1 MPPTPDPQCHGA
13 IVRRRCPARASS
25 FHCRILP
32 MPAPVD
38 HYSHSVELA
47 AEALLRAHPDA
58 LVCGL
63 ANDGLI
69 VPVPKSMG
77 LWGQAAIEGRAV
89 IDLVLAEDRMTVIEA
104 WFRAK
109 KESVA
114 EGKVRLL
121 SKPSQ
126 WMTLHFLDLR
136 AAHGVLLCALKPSD
150 EGPAEARNGDAEEVA
165 PAAPRFC
172 TLTEDETGVVLDVDE
187 AFTQMLGYTAEEVIG
202 KPVLDQVHPDD
213 RARSVEGWIAMLS
226 TRRIQQ
232 MRLRRRRADGSWI
245 WLDSTVHNFLNQP
258 DRNYVLVEL
267 VDVSAEMAAQEA
279 LQQQGELLRRL
290 TDAMPDGLLQLDT
303 DRNVVYNNAR
313 LLEILQGSPERAS
326 AEAEFADMSGSRE
339 TGALRPMGA
348 VLHTLTEEGMAT
360 FETALGHVLERGDD
374 RDVEVDVT
382 LPSAEPRRVLMS
394 IRALLR
400 GDGAVSGTI
409 TTALDI
415 TDSAR
420 ARREL
425 EKRATFDA
433 LTGCHN
439 RSSIL
444 AALRSELAREDS
456 TCTGVLY
463 VDLDNFKSVNDTLG
477 HAAGDESLTIVAERL
492 RVADRDDDEIGRLG
506 GDEFLLLLR
515 GIPGPEVAMGVAQR
529 VCGSLRTSARLS
541 SGTVELRASVG
552 VACTQDEAI
561 DAEELIS
568 RADAAMYRSK
578 EQAKG
583 LPVLAT
589 GPSDDGLRGSGRKGH
604 RHAPVRSTRDG
615 RGQLEEIASEG
626 GDAMTRGEVEQRLAQ
641 HTRQHEAV
649 AHLGQVAL
657 REPELD
663 TLIDEV
669 VATVAGTLDVDASGV
684 LKLREDEELLDVL
697 AKVGLEGPDR
707 GLPAGTGTHSGYAL
721 KTQRPVVVEDLHLE
735 TRFDPT
741 LLLDKGFV
749 SAMNAPIEGHE
760 RSFGVLS
767 ALSARPRRFSA
778 DDVNF
783 LVAVAN
789 VLSAAVERQRKE
801 EAARHAALHDPLT
814 GLSNRTLALDH
825 IDRALA
831 RRRRDGAGVAVLVL
845 DLDRLKIINDSL
857 GHAAGDQVL
866 VALASRLQETL
877 RQSDTIARLGGDEFV
892 VVCEGPD
899 EVRHVTEL
907 AQRIGDALARP
918 LLSAGGEHFL
928 TASIGMAVAE
938 RPEDTAASL
947 LRDADAAMHRAKKL
961 GPGRHELFDASV
973 RAQVLS
979 RLHTETELRQ
989 ALEHEQ
995 LQVYYQPIIDTAT
1008 GRPVAT
1014 EALVRWQHPDHG
1026 LIPPLEFIPIA
1037 EETGLIVELGR
1048 YVLEHAC
1055 KQGAAWQRQFA
1066 APLEMFVNVS
1076 AHQLANQ
1083 LFPAEVAEVA
1093 RRRGLL
1099 AGTLGLEVTES
1110 VLIGEAGSSA
1120 TVLNELDAYGL
1131 RLMLD
1136 DFGTGYS
1143 SLSYLRRFPLGGV
1156 KVDRSFIDGLGDNP
1170 EDAAIMK
1177 AIVEMCRA
1185 LGLTVVAEGVETDAQ
1200 LRQLRQLG
1208 CERVQGYLLCHPKP
1222 PEEITELLDERLV
1235 TFSDA
1240 QGSTGAH
1247 LETANAGV
1255 VGPSLLQPTVGSLR
1269 N

>member
-1 MPPTPDPQCHGA
+1 M
-13 IVRRRCPARASS
+13 SS
-25 FHCRILP
+25 PI
-32 MPAPVD
+32 D

-47 AEALLRAHPDA
+47 AEALLREHPDA

-69 VPVPKSMG
+69 VPVPQSMG

-89 IDLVLAEDRMTVIEA
+89 IDVVLAEDRMTVIDA
-104 WFRAK
+104 WHRAK

-136 AAHGVLLCALKPSD
+136 AAHGALLCVLLPSD
-150 EGPAEARNGDAEEVA
+150 EAPAEARNGNSEEVA
-165 PAAPRFC
+165 LAAPRFC

-187 AFTQMLGYTAEEVIG
+187 AFTQMLGYKAEEVIG

-226 TRRIQQ
+226 TGRIQQ

-245 WLDSTVHNFLNQP
+245 WVDSTIHNFLNQP

-267 VDVSAEMAAQEA
+267 VDVSAEMAAQET

-313 LLEILQGSPERAS
+313 LLEILHGSPQQAS
-326 AEAEFADMSGSRE
+326 AEAEFADMSGSQE
-339 TGALRPMGA
+339 TGVAQRPMGA
-348 VLHTLTEEGMAT
+348 VLHTLTKEGMAT
-360 FETALGHVLERGDD
+360 FETALAHVLEHGDD
-374 RDVEVDVT
+374 HDVEVDVT
-382 LPSAEPRRVLMS
+382 LPSAESRRVLMS

-400 GDGAVSGTI
+400 ADGAVSGTI

-425 EKRATFDA
+425 ERRATFDA
-433 LTGCHN
+433 LTGCRN
-439 RSSIL
+439 RASIL
-444 AALRSELAREDS
+444 AALRSELEREDS

-463 VDLDNFKSVNDTLG
+463 VDLDNFKSVNDTFG
-477 HAAGDESLTIVAERL
+477 HTAGDEALTLVGERL
-492 RVADRDDDEIGRLG
+492 RAANRDDDEIGRLG

-515 GIPGPEVAMGVAQR
+515 GIPGPEVAMSVAQR
-529 VCGSLRTSARLS
+529 VCGSLRTSARLT

-552 VACTQDEAI
+552 VACTQDEAM

-568 RADAAMYRSK
+568 RADLAMYRSK

-589 GPSDDGLRGSGRKGH
+589 GPSNDRLRKPGRKRR

-615 RGQLEEIASEG
+615 GGQIEEIASEG
-626 GDAMTRGEVEQRLAQ
+626 REAMTRGEVEQRLAQ

-657 REPELD
+657 REPELA

-669 VATVAGTLDVDASGV
+669 VATVAGTLDVDGCGV
-684 LKLREDEELLDVL
+684 LKLREDQELLDIL
-697 AKVGLEGPDR
+697 AKVGFEGPDT
-707 GLPAGTGTHSGYAL
+707 GLPAETGTHSGYAL
-721 KTQRPVVVEDLHLE
+721 KTHRPVVVEDLYSE
-735 TRFDPT
+735 KRFDPT

-760 RSFGVLS
+760 RPFGVLS
-767 ALSARPRRFSA
+767 ALSARPRRFST

-831 RRRRDGAGVAVLVL
+831 RRRRDGTGVAVLVL
-845 DLDRLKIINDSL
+845 DLDRFEIINDSL

-866 VALASRLQETL
+866 VALASRLGETL

-892 VVCEGPD
+892 LVGEGPD
-899 EVRHVTEL
+899 EVRNVIEL
-907 AQRIGDALARP
+907 AERIGDALARP

-938 RPEDTAASL
+938 RAEDTAASL

-961 GPGRHELFDASV
+961 GPGRYELFDATV

-989 ALEHEQ
+989 ALECEQ
-995 LQVYYQPIIDTAT
+995 LHVYYQPIIDTAT
-1008 GRPVAT
+1008 GQPVAT

-1048 YVLEHAC
+1048 YVLEQAC
-1055 KQGAAWQRQFA
+1055 EQGAAWQRQFA
-1066 APLEMFVNVS
+1066 VPLEMFVNVS

-1083 LFPAEVAEVA
+1083 LFPVEVAEIA
-1093 RRRGLL
+1093 KRRGLL
-1099 AGTLGLEVTES
+1099 AGTLELEVTES
-1110 VLIGEAGSSA
+1110 VLMGEAGSSA
-1120 TVLNELDAYGL
+1120 TVLNELDAHGL

-1170 EDAAIMK
+1170 QDAAIMK

-1185 LGLTVVAEGVETDAQ
+1185 LGLTVVAEGVETDTQ

-1208 CERVQGYLLCHPKP
+1208 CERVQGYLLCHPRP
-1222 PEEITELLDERLV
+1222 PEEITEFLNERLV
-1235 TFSDA
+1235 TVTEA
-1240 QGSTGAH
+1240 EGSASAY
-1247 LETANAGV
+1247 LKTARANV
-1255 VGPSLLQPTVGSLR
+1255 VRPSLPQRAAGSLR

>member
-1 MPPTPDPQCHGA
+1 M
-13 IVRRRCPARASS
+13 
-25 FHCRILP
+25 LP
-32 MPAPVD
+32 MSTPVD

-47 AEALLRAHPDA
+47 AEALLREHPDA

-63 ANDGLI
+63 ASDGLI
-69 VPVPKSMG
+69 VPVPKSIG

-89 IDLVLAEDRMTVIEA
+89 IDVVLAEDRMTVIDA
-104 WFRAK
+104 WGRAK

-126 WMTLHFLDLR
+126 WMTLHFLDVR
-136 AAHGVLLCALKPSD
+136 EAHGALLCVLLPSD
-150 EGPAEARNGDAEEVA
+150 EAPAEARNGNSAEVA

-187 AFTQMLGYTAEEVIG
+187 AFTQMLGYKAEEVIG

-213 RARSVEGWIAMLS
+213 RARSVEGWMAMLS

-245 WLDSTVHNFLNQP
+245 WLDSTLHNYLNQP

-279 LQQQGELLRRL
+279 LQEQGELLRRL

-313 LLEILQGSPERAS
+313 LLEILHGSPKEAR
-326 AEAEFADMSGSRE
+326 AEAEFADMSGPQEAGIARR
-339 TGALRPMGA
+339 TLRA
-348 VLHTLTEEGMAT
+348 VLHTVTDEGMAT
-360 FETALGHVLERGDD
+360 FETALARVLEEGDD
-374 RDVEVDVT
+374 QDVEVDVT
-382 LPSAEPRRVLMS
+382 LPSAESRRVLMS

-400 GDGAVSGTI
+400 ADGAVSGTI

-425 EKRATFDA
+425 EQRATFDA

-444 AALRSELAREDS
+444 AALQRELEREDS
-456 TCTGVLY
+456 TCTAVLY

-477 HAAGDESLTIVAERL
+477 HAAGDESLILVAERL
-492 RVADRDDDEIGRLG
+492 RAANRDDDAIGRLG
-506 GDEFLLLLR
+506 GDEFVLLLR
-515 GIPGPEVAMGVAQR
+515 GIPGPEVAMSVAQR
-529 VCGSLRTSARLS
+529 VCASLRMSARLS

-589 GPSDDGLRGSGRKGH
+589 GPKDGRRKPDPK
-604 RHAPVRSTRDG
+604 RRRLAPGRSTR
-615 RGQLEEIASEG
+615 REHGQVEEVAGESR
-626 GDAMTRGEVEQRLAQ
+626 DVMTREEVERRLAQ

-649 AHLGQVAL
+649 AQLGQVAL
-657 REPELD
+657 REPELG
-663 TLIDEV
+663 TLIDEI
-669 VATVAGTLDVDASGV
+669 VATVAGTLDVDACVV
-684 LKLREDEELLDVL
+684 LKLREDEEMLDIL
-697 AKVGLEGPDR
+697 AKVGYEGRDT

-721 KTQRPVVVEDLHLE
+721 KTHRPVVVEDLHSE
-735 TRFDPT
+735 TRFDAT
-741 LLLDKGFV
+741 VLLNAGFV

-760 RSFGVLS
+760 RPFGVLS
-767 ALSARPRRFSA
+767 ALSARRRRFST

-814 GLSNRTLALDH
+814 GLSNRTLALDRV
-825 IDRALA
+825 DRALA
-831 RRRRDGAGVAVLVL
+831 RRRRDATGVAVLVL
-845 DLDRLKIINDSL
+845 DLDRFKIINDSL

-899 EVRHVTEL
+899 ELRQVTEL
-907 AQRIGDALARP
+907 AQRIGDALARS

-938 RPEDTAASL
+938 RTEDTAASL

-961 GPGRHELFDASV
+961 GPGRYELFDATV

-989 ALEHEQ
+989 ALECEQ
-995 LQVYYQPIIDTAT
+995 LQVYYQPILDAAT
-1008 GRPVAT
+1008 GQPVAT

-1037 EETGLIVELGR
+1037 EETGLIVDLGR
-1048 YVLEHAC
+1048 YVLEQAC
-1055 KQGAAWQRQFA
+1055 EQGAAWQRQFEV
-1066 APLEMFVNVS
+1066 PLEMFVNVS
-1076 AHQLANQ
+1076 GHQLANP
-1083 LFPAEVAEVA
+1083 LFPVEVADIA

-1120 TVLNELDAYGL
+1120 TVLNELDAHGL

-1185 LGLTVVAEGVETDAQ
+1185 LGLTVVAEGVETDTQ

-1208 CERVQGYLLCHPKP
+1208 CERVQGYLLCHPRP
-1222 PEEITELLDERLV
+1222 AEEITEFLDERLATV
-1235 TFSDA
+1235 MEAEASA
-1240 QGSTGAH
+1240 GAY
-1247 LETANAGV
+1247 LETANASV
-1255 VGPSLLQPTVGSLR
+1255 VRPSLLQRAVGSLR
-1269 N
+1269 T

>member
-1 MPPTPDPQCHGA
+1 M
-13 IVRRRCPARASS
+13 
-25 FHCRILP
+25 LP
-32 MPAPVD
+32 MSTPVD

-47 AEALLRAHPDA
+47 AEALLREHPDA

-69 VPVPKSMG
+69 VPVPKSIG

-89 IDLVLAEDRMTVIEA
+89 IDVVLAEDRMTVIEA
-104 WFRAK
+104 WHLAK

-126 WMTLHFLDLR
+126 WMTLHFLDVR
-136 AAHGVLLCALKPSD
+136 EAHGALLCALLPSD
-150 EGPAEARNGDAEEVA
+150 EAPAETRNGSTDELA

-187 AFTQMLGYTAEEVIG
+187 AYTQMLGYKPEDVIG

-213 RARSVEGWIAMLS
+213 RARSVEGWITMLS

-232 MRLRRRRADGSWI
+232 MRLRRKRADGSWI
-245 WLDSTVHNFLNQP
+245 WLDSTIHNFLNEP
-258 DRNYVLVEL
+258 DRKHVLVEL

-279 LQQQGELLRRL
+279 LQQQGELLRRV

-313 LLEILQGSPERAS
+313 LLEILHGSPQQAS

-339 TGALRPMGA
+339 TGVAQRPMGA
-348 VLHTLTEEGMAT
+348 VLHTLTTEGMAT
-360 FETALGHVLERGDD
+360 FETALAHVLEHGDD

-382 LPSAEPRRVLMS
+382 LPTAEPRRVLMS

-400 GDGAVSGTI
+400 ADGAVSGTI
-409 TTALDI
+409 TTTLDI

-444 AALRSELAREDS
+444 AALRSELEREDS

-492 RVADRDDDEIGRLG
+492 RVANRDDDAIGRLG

-515 GIPGPEVAMGVAQR
+515 GIPGPEVAMSVAQR

-552 VACTQDEAI
+552 VACTEDGAM

-583 LPVLAT
+583 LPVLAM
-589 GPSDDGLRGSGRKGH
+589 GPSDDGLRNPG

-615 RGQLEEIASEG
+615 GGQIEEITSEG
-626 GDAMTRGEVEQRLAQ
+626 PEAMKEVEERLAR
-641 HTRQHEAV
+641 HARQHEAV

-657 REPELD
+657 REPDLAA
-663 TLIDEV
+663 LIDEV

-684 LKLREDEELLDVL
+684 LKLREDEEVLDTL
-697 AKVGLEGPDR
+697 AKVGFEGPNR

-721 KTQRPVVVEDLHLE
+721 KTHRPVVVEDLHSE

-741 LLLDKGFV
+741 LLLAKGFV
-749 SAMNAPIEGHE
+749 SAVNAPIEGHE
-760 RSFGVLS
+760 RPFGVLS
-767 ALSARPRRFSA
+767 AFSARPRRFST

-783 LVAVAN
+783 LLSVAN

-831 RRRRDGAGVAVLVL
+831 RRRRDGTGVAVLVL

-866 VALASRLQETL
+866 VALASRLKETL
-877 RQSDTIARLGGDEFV
+877 RQNDTLARLGGDEFV
-892 VVCEGPD
+892 IVSEGPD
-899 EVRHVTEL
+899 ELSHVTEL
-907 AQRIGDALARP
+907 AQRIGGALARP
-918 LLSAGGEHFL
+918 LFSAGGEHFL

-938 RPEDTAASL
+938 HAEDTAASL
-947 LRDADAAMHRAKKL
+947 LRDADAAMHRARKL
-961 GPGRHELFDASV
+961 GPGRYELFDASV

-979 RLHTETELRQ
+979 RLHTETELRH
-989 ALEHEQ
+989 ALQREQ
-995 LQVYYQPIIDTAT
+995 LHVYYQPIIDTAT
-1008 GRPVAT
+1008 GQPVAT

-1048 YVLEHAC
+1048 YVLEQAC
-1055 KQGAAWQRQFA
+1055 KQGATWQHQFA

-1093 RRRGLL
+1093 RRHGLL

-1120 TVLNELDAYGL
+1120 TVLNELDAHGL

-1170 EDAAIMK
+1170 QDAAIMK

-1185 LGLTVVAEGVETDAQ
+1185 LDLTVVAEGVETDTQ

-1208 CERVQGYLLCHPKP
+1208 CKRAQGYLLCHPRP
-1222 PEEITELLDERLV
+1222 AEEISEFLRARLATV
-1235 TFSDA
+1235 TQA
-1240 QGSTGAH
+1240 KGS
-1247 LETANAGV
+1247 ANAYPKTARANLV
-1255 VGPSLLQPTVGSLR
+1255 RPSLPQRAAGSLR